1 MIQVHKLSALTK
13 DGSYEKE
20 ITPQDLH
27 FLRGYKW
34 NSLLG
39 FNTAVKKF
47 VKFMNSNGSPS
58 FRLPISEDTIYDFCF
73 WAGRDEDKS
82 TGQEIAASTL
92 GKYLH
97 GIQVW
102 HLYHKATYP
111 ATVERR
117 VKILLRSSARVD
129 ATVAAKPKKGAIH
142 LKHMVYLVGYL
153 LKGGP
158 KEQAILDLA
167 ITAFWGMARLG
178 ELTYHVAN
186 GPLDAAS
193 SLLTTDTLL
202 RNSPDGEKI
211 FLTLR
216 SAKTA
221 KPGVNQHIRLST
233 LNNMLCP
240 VAAVKRRLAD
250 AANRKTSLFGYFDQD
265 NTRIHLTKDSVTR
278 TLALAWAEGKFS
290 GISGHSFRVGGA
302 SLRNALEVP
311 IEEICLIGRWV
322 SECYKLYIRPYS
334 QEEIAEAITLMGDL
348 DRSWQASSSAHRLQ

>member
-1 MIQVHKLSALTK
+1 MIQTEKLSALTK
-13 DGSYEKE
+13 NGSSERE

-47 VKFMNSNGSPS
+47 TKFMTSKGISS
-58 FRLPISEDTIYDFCF
+58 FELPVDEETIYDFCF

-102 HLYHKATYP
+102 HLYHKVAYP
-111 ATVERR
+111 AGVEKR

-129 ATVAAKPKKGAIH
+129 ATIASKPKKGAIY
-142 LKHMVYLVGYL
+142 LKHMVFLAKTL

-158 KEQAILDLA
+158 KERAILDLA
-167 ITAFWGMARLG
+167 ISAFWGMARLG
-178 ELTYHVAN
+178 ELTYHSPN
-186 GPLDAAS
+186 GPLDLAS
-193 SLLTTDTLL
+193 SLLTSDVVFSDSANGKKAVL
-202 RNSPDGEKI
+202 
-211 FLTLR
+211 FLR

-221 KPGVNQHIRLST
+221 KPGEVQRIH
-233 LNNMLCP
+233 LNPLDNLLCP
-240 VAAVKRRLAD
+240 VEAVKRRLINA
-250 AANRKTSLFGYFDQD
+250 RGKETSLFGYQDQSD
-265 NTRIHLTKDSVTR
+265 SRIHLTKDTVTS
-278 TLALAWAEGKFS
+278 TLSHVWAEGNFS

-302 SLRNALEVP
+302 SLRNALGVP
-311 IEEICLIGRWV
+311 IDEICTLGRWV
-322 SECYKLYIRPYS
+322 SECYKLYIRQYS
-334 QEEIAEAITLMGDL
+334 PTDVSDAISLMKDL
-348 DRSWQASSSAHRLQ
+348 DLSWQASSSRKLQL